1 MSITPITLKEQPTI
15 EKILGIEF
23 GDAELYREAFTHR
36 SYLNEHKKHE
46 LKHNERLEF
55 LGDAVLELV
64 VTDYLFRNFENPE
77 GEMTAWRSA
86 LVKTESLAEV
96 AERLELGQYL
106 LMSRGEAKSGGRTRM
121 ALLANMIEAIIG
133 ALYLDQGYD
142 VAARFIEKQIISSLA
157 GILKDGSW
165 IDAKSRF
172 QELTQE
178 KEGVTPHYELIHE
191 EGPDH
196 EKIFTIGVY
205 LEDRLCGKGKGN
217 SKQAAQQAA
226 ATEALKTYKPKK
238 PATD

>member
-1 MSITPITLKEQPTI
+1 MTTPAPITLKDQSAIQE
-15 EKILGIEF
+15 ILGVEF
-23 GDAELYREAFTHR
+23 GDTDLYREAFTHR

-64 VTDYLFRNFENPE
+64 VTDYLFRNFDNPE

-121 ALLANMIEAIIG
+121 ALLANMVEAIIG
-133 ALYLDQGYD
+133 ALYIDQGYE
-142 VAARFIEKQIISSLA
+142 VAARFILKNVVSSLA
-157 GILKDGSW
+157 GILKSGAW

-178 KEGVTPHYELIHE
+178 KEGITPHYELIRE

-205 LEDRLCGKGKGN
+205 VADKLLGEGKGN
-217 SKQAAQQAA
+217 SKQAGQQAA
-226 ATEALKTYKPKK
+226 ATQALTVYKAK
-238 PATD
+238 